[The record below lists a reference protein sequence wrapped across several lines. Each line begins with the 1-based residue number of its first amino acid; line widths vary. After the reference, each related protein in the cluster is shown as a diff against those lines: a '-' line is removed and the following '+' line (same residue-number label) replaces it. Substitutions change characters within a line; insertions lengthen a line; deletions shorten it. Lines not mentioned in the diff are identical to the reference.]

1 MNCPRCKAIL
11 KTARERY
18 HYRESGLN
26 NVWVE
31 ECLVFKC
38 TPCNIRMALLPDP
51 ETAAREIVRVLVL
64 KKRRL
69 SGRAMLF
76 LRNLMGLK
84 GSELASI
91 LRVHRAEISRWEN
104 NQVAIEPIN
113 DFRLR
118 LTAIDRLIGNNDESE
133 TLRKFLCGM
142 IQHEYDPSCDVD
154 DDVVTIPSLSRR
166 SNTVNVGSREE
177 DEADI
182 GEAISSV
189 ETGES
194 EQDDWLQRTLEES
207 ESRSRS

>member
-1 MNCPRCKAIL
+1 
-11 KTARERY
+11 
-18 HYRESGLN
+18 
-26 NVWVE
+26 
-31 ECLVFKC
+31 
-38 TPCNIRMALLPDP
+38 MALLPDP

-104 NQVAIEPIN
+104 NQVATEPIN